1 MALLYVQ
8 DLDERVQVVVERTL
22 ADQGLQLQ
30 VQDPVALHVVAQHV
44 LAVGDRP

>member
-1 MALLYVQ
+1 VAFSYAQ
-8 DLDERVQVVVERTL
+8 DLDERVRSIVKRTL
-22 ADQGLQLQ
+22 AAQGLQLQ

>member
-1 MALLYVQ
+1 VAVSYAQ

-30 VQDPVALHVVAQHV
+30 VQDPGALHAIAQHV
-44 LAVGDRP
+44 LAAGDRS